1 MGHGQWTWAFG
12 SLPLRDAIPYQFCSI
27 FKYCS
32 NKLWQIQRSFGIK
45 RLFKGR
51 ISYISGYIWHSS
63 TPYFVYFCRNRLVRA
78 FYKDCPKNCNV
89 NVQSLG
95 RGASASPPPTTIDI
109 SLLWRSPA
117 IFSLSVQ
124 QIIAVVKKVVEWLVT
139 HLQRQSICCPAQLG
153 DQTYFL
159 PSFDLQS
166 KRLHS

>member
-1 MGHGQWTWAFG
+1 MGHGQWICTFG

-32 NKLWQIQRSFGIK
+32 NKLCQIQRSFGIK

-51 ISYISGYIWHSS
+51 IALISGDIWHSS
-63 TPYFVYFCRNRLVRA
+63 TFAATDLYALFTKTVQ
-78 FYKDCPKNCNV
+78 KNCNV

-95 RGASASPPPTTIDI
+95 RGATASPPPTTLDI